1 MAELKQKSMDLPL
14 FIQRQV
20 PLWSAPQWLNAE
32 RWRRLVYNQPVLAV
46 CQDALI
52 SDVIAS
58 EWQIRPRDAK
68 MEDKLAPEI
77 EHYTRVFNPDMGS
90 GIRGFD
96 PWVTRGLQDFLT
108 LPVGWNNELVRWPVN
123 GGPFSSPHHKG
134 HVDKIVFIDGATIS
148 PTYDPNLIM
157 VQRIKQDMTRTVY
170 FEDREIGRL
179 IWSPRVELELSGYGM
194 APPER
199 VYLAV
204 EALYRGDKYYANLL
218 LDTPEAGLLDLLDID
233 LEDMEKWSKSQREL
247 MTGVDPFKI
256 TILYGHDEPAQF
268 IPFGRPPTDILF
280 NELSLKYAQFVH
292 SGYGLTLTDT
302 GLGDPQKT
310 LAGSIR
316 DERRSQRSGY
326 SRTREAIKTFA
337 DEEVLPPD
345 LEFVWVIMDEERRVQ
360 AGRSF
365 VLYSQTI
372 KNLSDAGIIDSTIAQ
387 AVLKREG
394 FLEESDELPGQV
406 LPKQNPFT
414 GNGGEMIQ
422 QEVDNV
428 PAQEGGRGDIV
439 ARGPAIGDPSISAA
453 PTEAAPFYQL
463 ATVMRQG
470 FDVVLSEASQ
480 PRMMRLVKKATR
492 LLYPQ
497 TQKALIRLSQVDI
510 PDYLE
515 QRNLMWLGQENAFDE
530 FPDVVKASRDVLDEL
545 DKSLD
550 DDKWWTLP
558 PKVAEAIAIVL
569 GAAYTQGA
577 TLAAEETWQFLYTE
591 GIVNTPNVQ
600 LAFNL
605 SNPETLKQLEEKAA
619 QLVTRVNDGT
629 KFYLKRVITSGVEEG
644 LSTPNIAQMV
654 KDGVDVETVLRE
666 AGYSEQTINRAKMEL
681 EQMTDSRVNSI
692 ANTEIARAETDGR
705 LGQWAQMGLT
715 KKRWNHTGPDTP
727 CPICQG
733 NINLG
738 FVPMDYMYDSVFGDA
753 DTPGPPAHPQVDHCH
768 IELDEEE
775 LMGRGDELQLWDGS

>member
-134 HVDKIVFIDGATIS
+134 HVDKIVFIDGATLA

-256 TILYGHDEPAQF
+256 TILYDHDKPAQF

-365 VLYSQTI
+365 VLFSQTL
-372 KNLSDAGIIDSTIAQ
+372 KNLKDAGIINAEIGQS
-387 AVLKREG
+387 VLKREG
-394 FLEESDELPGQV
+394 FLNEDTELPEEQ
-406 LPKQNPFT
+406 PPAPNTF
-414 GNGGEMIQ
+414 GGANLVSNEI
-422 QEVDNV
+422 DKV

-439 ARGPAIGDPSISAA
+439 AKGPALGDPSIASVPTQA
-453 PTEAAPFYQL
+453 PTFDQL
-463 ATVMRQG
+463 AIIMRNG
-470 FDVVLSEASQ
+470 FDGVLNEASNA
-480 PRMMRLVKKATR
+480 RMLRLVKKATR

-497 TQKALIRLSQVDI
+497 TQKALIRLSQVDY

-515 QRNLMWLGQENAFDE
+515 QRNLMWLEQESAFDE
-530 FPDVVKASRDVLDEL
+530 FPDVIKASQDVLDEL
-545 DKSLD
+545 DKQLD
-550 DDKWWTLP
+550 DDKWWELP
-558 PKVAEAIAIVL
+558 AKIAASIAVVL
-569 GAAYTQGA
+569 QAAYSQGA
-577 TLAAEETWQFLYTE
+577 TLAAQQAWEFLYTE
-591 GIVNTPNVQ
+591 GIVNTPSI
-600 LAFNL
+600 AGFNFTL
-605 SNPETLKQLEEKAA
+605 SNPATIEQLEAKAA

-705 LGQWAQMGLT
+705 LGQWGQMGLT
-715 KKRWNHTGPDTP
+715 RKRWNHTGPDTP

-738 FVPMDYMYDSVFGDA
+738 FVEMDYMYDSVFGDA

-768 IELDEEE
+768 IEFDEEE